1 MRMPFGKTRRI
12 LWVLAACGAA
22 TLCACRVVNTPPVPL
37 DGPGCAGGL
46 LAEHP
51 DGGFTLRVVNENSA
65 TPKVD
70 ILVCIDGKTAVH
82 HRFAVG
88 DGHNWH
94 TFVFDL
100 PPGPH
105 TLRAR
110 SVKGGAHFEQEFTLG
125 EDRRW
130 ALLQYWPPG
139 RGRPDDSA
147 REPGFTL
154 EIEDRPMMFL

>member
-1 MRMPFGKTRRI
+1 MRMPFGKTRRT
-12 LWVLAACGAA
+12 LWVLAACAAA

-51 DGGFTLRVVNENSA
+51 DGGFTLHVVNESSA

-94 TFVFDL
+94 AFVFDL

-130 ALLQYWPPG
+130 ALLQYWNPG
-139 RGRPDDSA
+139 RGRSADSA
-147 REPGFTL
+147 RAPGFTL
-154 EIEDRPMMFL
+154 EIADRPIMSL

>member
-1 MRMPFGKTRRI
+1 MRMPFGKTRRTA
-12 LWVLAACGAA
+12 WVLLACAAAV
-22 TLCACRVVNTPPVPL
+22 LSACRVVNTPPMPL

-51 DGGFTLRVVNENSA
+51 DGGFTLHVVNESSA

-88 DGHNWH
+88 DGHNRH

-100 PPGPH
+100 SPGPH

-139 RGRPDDSA
+139 RGRPADSA
-147 REPGFTL
+147 RAPGFTL

>member
-1 MRMPFGKTRRI
+1 MRMPFGETRRTA
-12 LWVLAACGAA
+12 WVLLACAAAA
-22 TLCACRVVNTPPVPL
+22 LPACRVVNTPPVPL
-37 DGPGCAGGL
+37 GGPGCAGGP

-51 DGGFTLRVVNENSA
+51 DGRFTLHVVNESSA

-88 DGHNWH
+88 DGHNRH

-100 PPGPH
+100 APGPH

-130 ALLQYWPPG
+130 ARLQYWPPG
-139 RGRPDDSA
+139 RGRPADSA
-147 REPGFTL
+147 RAPGFTL